1 MRFSNE
7 RGVALVMAL
16 LMILA
21 ASIITSSLMV
31 VARTEAFSSL
41 SYTAMSQ
48 VRYGAESAIHATANH
63 LLYTYAAPSAASA
76 IDPIGNYDMT
86 VSPVRYNGNPVVL
99 SSDPSVASNYPSAV
113 VVNAFQAASRG
124 TLNVN
129 NASVGY
135 STRATLLSMRVLTDY
150 YTQQPVTLQTWEITG
165 AGRVT
170 GSGSS
175 YVEVMSTLER
185 QPVPV
190 FGYATFATYNGCDAL
205 SFAGGAT
212 TESYDSGAPLVGG
225 VPTISQNDGNVG
237 TNGNLTGVGDPT
249 TIYGT
254 LSTPRAGVGNCTSNN
269 VTAATISGW
278 ATVQEGLVTLPQP
291 VIYPTPGSFPPPP
304 NSNVSF
310 NNGNCPSNA
319 PFCTKSGG
327 VYTITPPAPSAVV
340 QMGDISLTGSSIVHL
355 NAGIYEIN
363 SLSLA
368 GNSKIVIDSGPVII
382 KVSGQGVATP
392 IDLSGGGVS
401 NPSLDPTKLQ
411 FIYGGTGNIKITG
424 GTDTAALVYAP
435 NADSALTGS
444 STNFYGAII
453 TSRVTATGGFNIYYD
468 RRLRSSVLTA
478 GNPTMTSFTWSTF

>member
-1 MRFSNE
+1 M
-7 RGVALVMAL
+7 
-16 LMILA
+16 
-21 ASIITSSLMV
+21 
-31 VARTEAFSSL
+31 
-41 SYTAMSQ
+41 
-48 VRYGAESAIHATANH
+48 
-63 LLYTYAAPSAASA
+63 
-76 IDPIGNYDMT
+76 
-86 VSPVRYNGNPVVL
+86 
-99 SSDPSVASNYPSAV
+99 
-113 VVNAFQAASRG
+113 
-124 TLNVN
+124 
-129 NASVGY
+129 
-135 STRATLLSMRVLTDY
+135 
-150 YTQQPVTLQTWEITG
+150 
-165 AGRVT
+165 
-170 GSGSS
+170 
-175 YVEVMSTLER
+175 
-185 QPVPV
+185 
-190 FGYATFATYNGCDAL
+190 
-205 SFAGGAT
+205 
-212 TESYDSGAPLVGG
+212 
-225 VPTISQNDGNVG
+225 
-237 TNGNLTGVGDPT
+237 
-249 TIYGT
+249 
-254 LSTPRAGVGNCTSNN
+254 
-269 VTAATISGW
+269 
-278 ATVQEGLVTLPQP
+278 
-291 VIYPTPGSFPPPP
+291 
-304 NSNVSF
+304 SF

>member
-1 MRFSNE
+1 MSFSSE

-16 LMILA
+16 LMVLA
-21 ASIITSSLMV
+21 VSIISSSLMV

-63 LLYTYAAPSAASA
+63 LLFTYAPPSAASA
-76 IDPIGNYDMT
+76 IDPVGNYDMT
-86 VSPVRYNGNPVVL
+86 VSPVRYNGRPVVL
-99 SSDPSVASNYPSAV
+99 SSDPAVASNYPSAV
-113 VVNAFQAASRG
+113 VVNAFQAASSG

-129 NASVGY
+129 NVSVGY
-135 STRATLLSMRVLTDY
+135 RTHATLMSMRVLMDY
-150 YTQQPVTLQTWEITG
+150 YSQQPVTLQTWEI
-165 AGRVT
+165 V
-170 GSGSS
+170 GSGNVNGSGAS

-190 FGYATFATYNGCDAL
+190 FSYAAFATFNGCDAL

-212 TESYDSGAPLVGG
+212 TESYDSGTLVGG
-225 VPTISQNDGNVG
+225 VPVISQTAGNVG

-278 ATVQEGLVTLPQP
+278 ATVQDGLVTLPQP
-291 VIYPTPGSFPPPP
+291 VNYPTPAPITPPS
-304 NSNVSF
+304 SNINF
-310 NNGNCPSNA
+310 NNGSCPAGA
-319 PFCTKSGG
+319 PFCAKSGG
-327 VYTITPPAPSAVV
+327 VFLITPPSASTVV
-340 QMGDISLTGSSIVHL
+340 SMGDVSLTGSSIVHL
-355 NAGIYEIN
+355 NAGIYEMN

-368 GNSKIVIDSGPVII
+368 GNSRIVIDSGPVII

-411 FIYGGTGNIKITG
+411 FIYGGTGQVKITG

-435 NADSALTGS
+435 NSSAALTGA
-444 STNFYGAII
+444 STNFYGAIV
-453 TSRVTATGGFNIYYD
+453 TSKVTATGGFNLYYD

-478 GNPTMTSFTWSTF
+478 GNPTMTSFTWRVF